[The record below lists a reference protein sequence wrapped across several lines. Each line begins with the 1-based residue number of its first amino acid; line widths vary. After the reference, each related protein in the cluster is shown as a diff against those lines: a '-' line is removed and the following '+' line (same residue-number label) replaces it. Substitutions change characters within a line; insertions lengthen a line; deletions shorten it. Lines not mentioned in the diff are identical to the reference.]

1 MDVLIVGGGIG
12 GLTAALSLHAAG
24 IQARVIESAG
34 EMKAL
39 GVGINLLP
47 HATREL
53 FELKL
58 DEQLAAVGIPTAE
71 MIYYNRF
78 GNRIWAEPRGVAA
91 GYRWPQYSIHRGELQ
106 LLLLEAVQQRL
117 GRDAVRLGLTFER
130 FEQQGERVVA
140 EFRERTTGRI
150 VTETADVLIGAD
162 GINSA
167 VRAQL
172 HPDQGP
178 PVWNGV
184 HMFRG
189 VTEAEPFLTG
199 RSMIIAGNHEH
210 AKLVAYPIS
219 RAAEKRGR
227 SLVNWIAEVKL
238 GGDPGETSNWNRV
251 GRIEDVLPYYT
262 DWRFEWLDVP
272 ALLQQSSK
280 ILWYPMVDR
289 DPLSWW
295 GTGRVTL
302 LGDAAH
308 PMYPM
313 GSNGGTQAIIDAR
326 VLAWHLA
333 LNADPVAAL
342 AAYEAER
349 LERTNS
355 IVLANRQTGPER
367 FLSVVEKK
375 APKGFQRIED
385 VMTREELET
394 IAQDYKRVA
403 GFQVE
408 TLNQQPSWNVKPRQP
423 GSTAS

>member
-12 GLTAALSLHAAG
+12 GLTAALSLHAVG
-24 IQARVIESAG
+24 IEARVVEVAS

-58 DEQLAAVGIPTAE
+58 DEQLADVAIPTRE

-78 GNRIWAEPRGVAA
+78 GNRIWDEPRGIAA
-91 GYRWPQYSIHRGELQ
+91 GYRWPQYSIHRGDLQ
-106 LLLLEAVQQRL
+106 MLLLEAVQQRL
-117 GRDAVRLGLTFER
+117 GASAVRTGLGLER
-130 FEQQGERVVA
+130 FEQRDDRVVA
-140 EFRERTTGRI
+140 ELRDKATGRLI
-150 VTETADVLIGAD
+150 TESADVLIGAD

-172 HPDQGP
+172 HPGEGP

-184 HMFRG
+184 HMWRG
-189 VTEAEPFLTG
+189 VTETEPFLTG

-210 AKLVAYPIS
+210 AKIVAYPIS
-219 RAAEKRGR
+219 RSAEKRGR
-227 SLVNWIAEVKL
+227 SLVNWVAEVKL
-238 GGDPGETSNWNRV
+238 GGDPGELSNWNRV
-251 GRIEDVLPYYT
+251 GRVEDVLPYYA
-262 DWRFEWLDVP
+262 DWHFEWLDVA
-272 ALLQQSSK
+272 ALIQQASR
-280 ILWYPMVDR
+280 ILLYPMVDR
-289 DPLSWW
+289 NPLPWW
-295 GTGRVTL
+295 GSGRVTL

-333 LNADPVAAL
+333 LNESPVAAL

-349 LERTNS
+349 RERTNA
-355 IVLANRQTGPER
+355 IVLTNRQTGPER
-367 FLSVVEKK
+367 FLSVVAQR

-385 VMTREELET
+385 VMSREELEA
-394 IAQDYKRVA
+394 IASDYKRVA

-408 TLNQQPSWNVKPRQP
+408 ALNQQPGWNVEVNPRVRQ
-423 GSTAS
+423 

>member
-12 GLTAALSLHAAG
+12 GLAAALSLHAVG
-24 IQARVIESAG
+24 IEARVVELAS

-58 DEQLAAVGIPTAE
+58 DEQLAAVGIPTRE

-78 GNRIWAEPRGVAA
+78 GNRIWDEPRGIAA
-91 GYRWPQYSIHRGELQ
+91 GYRWPQYSIHRGDLQ
-106 LLLLEAVQQRL
+106 MLLLEAVQQRL
-117 GRDAVRLGLTFER
+117 GAGAVRTGLGLER
-130 FEQQGERVVA
+130 FEQRDNRVVV
-140 EFRERTTGRI
+140 ELRDRTTGRI

-172 HPDQGP
+172 HPGEGP
-178 PVWNGV
+178 PIWNGV
-184 HMFRG
+184 HMWRG
-189 VTEAEPFLTG
+189 VTETEPFLTG
-199 RSMIIAGNHEH
+199 RSMIIAGNHDH
-210 AKLVAYPIS
+210 AKIVAYPIS
-219 RAAEKRGR
+219 RSAEKRGR
-227 SLVNWIAEVKL
+227 SLVNWVAEVKL
-238 GGDPGETSNWNRV
+238 GGDPGEVSNWNRI
-251 GRIEDVLPYYT
+251 GRVEDVLPYYA
-262 DWRFEWLDVP
+262 DWHFEWLDVA
-272 ALLQQSSK
+272 ALIQQASR
-280 ILWYPMVDR
+280 ILLYPMVDR
-289 DPLSWW
+289 NPLPWW
-295 GTGRVTL
+295 GSGRVTL

-333 LNADPVAAL
+333 LNEDPVVAL

-349 LERTNS
+349 RERTNE
-355 IVLANRQTGPER
+355 IVLTNRQTGPER
-367 FLSVVEKK
+367 FLSVVEQR
-375 APKGFQRIED
+375 APRGFKRIED
-385 VMTREELET
+385 VMSREELET
-394 IAQDYKRVA
+394 IASDYKRIA

-408 TLNQQPSWNVKPRQP
+408 ALNQQSSWNVEPRLP
-423 GSTAS
+423 GRAAS